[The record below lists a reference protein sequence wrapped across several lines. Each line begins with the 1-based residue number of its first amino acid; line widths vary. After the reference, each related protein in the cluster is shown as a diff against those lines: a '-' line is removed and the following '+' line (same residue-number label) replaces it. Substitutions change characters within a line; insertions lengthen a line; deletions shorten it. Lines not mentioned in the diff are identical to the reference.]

1 MKNINKL
8 QNGRLIFIFALFLL
22 TELIIEAGYIWFDIG
37 KTLYL
42 TLQTTTICTIMA
54 IIFLIQR
61 RLNKT
66 TDELNQSKQKLQD
79 IFDTLDVAIWSH
91 DLVTDNLLIT
101 TGIEKL
107 YGVTLQE
114 FYKDKLLWKKM
125 IHQEDMPV
133 ISEREKL
140 LSLGKPATSTYRIIR
155 PDQEVRWI
163 MDRGIPIFGEEGKF
177 INFTSVLFDITDRK
191 ESEDRYQSLVEMS
204 PDIIAVVS
212 RGKIDYINT
221 AGCKL
226 IGATHP
232 EELIGQ
238 KIERYLPVD
247 ITENMNLSE
256 ETVPTLDEKF
266 HTFEFSLIRLDGTS
280 IDVEMSAM
288 PILFEGRIA
297 RHVVGRDISERKQAE
312 KTIQFMAYHD
322 ALTRLPNRFLFRRQ
336 LDQALRR
343 QGNKVLAVMF
353 IDLDR
358 FKIINDSKGH
368 STGDILL
375 TKVAGRIQE
384 VVREDGIVSR
394 QGGDE
399 FIILLEDT
407 SKEHTALVAQQLLDQ
422 FNKPIEINQQE
433 YVISASIGISLYPT
447 DGEDQETLIKYA
459 DTAMYHAKEKGKN
472 NYQFYTPQLLEVFS
486 HKMEMESELRK
497 ALEQNQMLLYYQ
509 PQIEMPTGKLI
520 GVEALIRWQHPQYGM
535 ISPAQFI
542 PIAEETGLIIPLGK
556 WVLTNACL
564 QNKLWQDAGYEPFP
578 IAVNVS
584 VRQMEDDQFVHT
596 VQEVLK
602 QNNLDARYLELE
614 ITESIMQNIG
624 RSTEVL
630 NQLKALGVRITID
643 DFGTGYSSLS
653 YLKHLPI
660 DSIKIDKSFIDD
672 IGDDTKNGAMV
683 KTIIDMGH
691 NLNFIVVAE
700 GIEQQEQVNFLIQS
714 RCTIG
719 QGYYFSTPVP
729 LDKIEE
735 YIEVQSY
742 TRKY

>member
-125 IHQEDMPV
+125 IHPEDMPV